1 MFPLKTQRPALETQ
15 RQDKALSFLL
25 LIFGCLGL
33 LCWVWAFSS
42 CGDWGLLSSCG
53 MMASLVAEHG
63 PWSARV
69 SVVVA
74 HRLSCPTAHGIFLD
88 QGPNLCPLY
97 WQADSQPLDHQS
109 SVIFGPG
116 TTENHVTEGPDTRE
130 DYITPDP
137 VSMENYTTPDL
148 GTTEYYTTPDLGTR
162 EDLIT
167 QDPGTTEDYTTPDP
181 GITNL
186 GPRHCRQTK
195 HTLAAHESLQAGVMM
210 LTLESHHH
218 MQKRWVPKRCGWATN
233 GLLYRGAISSLLGL
247 WLIAHWII
255 YSFPP

>member
-1 MFPLKTQRPALETQ
+1 MGTSQNVSTKDPETSPGDSKT
-15 RQDKALSFLL
+15 RQSSIIFTFNFWLPGSSLLS
-25 LIFGCLGL
+25 
-33 LCWVWAFSS
+33 WAFFS

-53 MMASLVAEHG
+53 TMASLVAEHG

-137 VSMENYTTPDL
+137 VTM
-148 GTTEYYTTPDLGTR
+148 
-162 EDLIT
+162 
-167 QDPGTTEDYTTPDP
+167 EDYTTPDLR
-181 GITNL
+181 T
-186 GPRHCRQTK
+186 T
-195 HTLAAHESLQAGVMM
+195 
-210 LTLESHHH
+210 
-218 MQKRWVPKRCGWATN
+218 
-233 GLLYRGAISSLLGL
+233 
-247 WLIAHWII
+247 
-255 YSFPP
+255 